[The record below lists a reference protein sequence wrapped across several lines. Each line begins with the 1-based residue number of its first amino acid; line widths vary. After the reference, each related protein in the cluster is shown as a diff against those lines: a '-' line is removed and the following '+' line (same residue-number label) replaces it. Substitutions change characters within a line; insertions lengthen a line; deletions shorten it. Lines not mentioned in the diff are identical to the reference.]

1 MTAINTIED
10 LVRIMDERP
19 EWVEAMRVRLLSRE
33 VLDLPQTISMLADTM
48 ENFANSTNQRLENI
62 EARLDQ
68 HAVRIDAVDDRL
80 AAVDSRFDS
89 VEGSIQKLRNDIAP
103 VKAAHARNA
112 AIEDAVAI
120 AGDLGLRHTKTLTRE
135 ELWEITENGD
145 TSGISSNEL
154 RSFRRADLILE
165 AVDKDGESCYIAVEI
180 SFTANGRD
188 TSRAIHNAEFLK
200 RFTGRRSI
208 ASVAGLYRDNRID
221 EALESGSVFWHQLD
235 PGQLEVE

>member
-10 LVRIMDERP
+10 LARIMDERP

-33 VLDLPQTISMLADTM
+33 VLDLPQTISILADTM
-48 ENFANSTNQRLENI
+48 ENFANSTNQRLGNI

-68 HAVRIDAVDDRL
+68 HAVRIDAVDDGL

-89 VEGSIQKLRNDIAP
+89 VEVSIQKLRNDIAP

-135 ELWEITENGD
+135 EIWEITEDGD
-145 TSGISSNEL
+145 TSGISSNE
-154 RSFRRADLILE
+154 ILE

-188 TSRAIHNAEFLK
+188 TSRAIRNAEFLK
-200 RFTGRRSI
+200 RFTGRRSV

-221 EALESGSVFWHQLD
+221 EALESGSVFWRQLD
-235 PGQLEVE
+235 PGNLKSNSCTQ